1 MSRHYKVDKPEH
13 GSEAWLAVRWSDQ
26 EGRPRISASAAA
38 AVHNEH
44 PFQTAADLA
53 DDLLASS
60 PPEPVAPNKAME
72 RGNRLEPV
80 IVQWAGDMEGIKL
93 STPEVMYAY
102 EEEGVQLIAT
112 LDAIDENGRV
122 YEVKTSNRKFDNQLP
137 RYWYWQGVQ
146 QAICTDTNEIEWVVF
161 DSDLAIHRLTQVVT
175 SDEKQMHISA
185 CREFLKAIDNGEYP
199 ANVDVQYHNVLRQ
212 YPQSEGTTA
221 ELPESARDLL
231 DLLKATRNQ
240 IKEQTALEEDLKTE
254 LCLMLGE
261 SEYGSLN
268 GSVVCTWK
276 TSTRSSLDSKRFEA
290 EHPALYAK
298 FKKQSTYRTFTIKG
312 AK

>member
-1 MSRHYKVDKPEH
+1 MRKHYQIEKPEH
-13 GSEAWLAVRWSDQ
+13 GSEAWLAVRWSD
-26 EGRPRISASAAA
+26 EDGRPRISASAAA

-44 PFQTAADLA
+44 PFQSSADLA

-80 IVQWAGDMEGIKL
+80 IVQWASDMEGL
-93 STPEVMYAY
+93 NLQTPEIMYAY

-112 LDAIDENGRV
+112 LDAVDKDGNV
-122 YEVKTSNRKFDNQLP
+122 YEVKTSSKRWDGELP

-146 QAICTDTNEIEWVVF
+146 QAICTNTNKIEWVVF
-161 DSDLAIHRLTQVVT
+161 DSTLVICRYTQIVT
-175 SDEKQMHISA
+175 SDEKQTHIDA

-199 ANVDVQYHNVLRQ
+199 ANSDIQYHNVLKQ
-212 YPQSEGTTA
+212 WPEGEGTTV
-221 ELPESARDLL
+221 ELTSSALPLL
-231 DLLKATRNQ
+231 DSLKETRSQ
-240 IKEQTALEEDLKTE
+240 IKELTALEENIKTD
-254 LCLMLGE
+254 LCLMLGQ
-261 SEYGSLN
+261 SEYGAID

-276 TSTRSSLDSKRFEA
+276 TASRSSFDSKRFEA

-298 FKKQSTYRTFTIKG
+298 FKKLTTYRTFTIKG